1 MEDKDMAVSLQIT
14 GDGMSVNREITLTQ
28 AGKIVAFIGS
38 EVEGEA
44 PLQSLHL
51 GAGVIDE
58 PAANTQQSRQSLRE
72 KLEAANAKTHAQRI
86 TVLGYHLSSLS
97 QEGEF
102 TISELKQLYPQARE
116 KMPPNF
122 SRELDLAITSGYL
135 EGVHGKKDTYYV
147 TNTGEDSIVAGFSGG
162 MRKSSSKP
170 KAKAANVK
178 PKAVSAESVSE
189 AVRELHPVTPDL
201 AGYQN
206 YHAVSTKGLK
216 VLWILAYAQ
225 ANNIDKLSPREITFI
240 ASKLRDKID
249 ARDVNGL
256 TVTAAKN
263 GWIAKDN
270 EANYSLLF
278 TGDEHLKSLVTG
290 DGAN

>member
-1 MEDKDMAVSLQIT
+1 MAVSLQIT
-14 GDGMSVNREITLTQ
+14 GDGMSVNREITLMQ

-38 EVEGEA
+38 EVGGEA
-44 PLQSLHL
+44 PLQPLHL
-51 GAGVIDE
+51 GAGLMDE
-58 PAANTQQSRQSLRE
+58 PAVSTQQSRQSLRE

-86 TVLGYHLSSLS
+86 TVLGYHLASLN

-122 SRELDLAITSGYL
+122 SRELDLAIRTGYL

-147 TNTGEDSIVAGFSGG
+147 TNTGVDSIMAGFSGVA
-162 MRKSSSKP
+162 RKSSKPRAKTTSAKP
-170 KAKAANVK
+170 KTVN
-178 PKAVSAESVSE
+178 AESVSE

-206 YHAVSTKGLK
+206 YHTVGTKGLK

-225 ANNIDKLSPREITFI
+225 ANNIDKLSPREIAFI
-240 ASKLRDKID
+240 ASKLRDNID

-256 TVTAAKN
+256 TVTAAKK

-278 TGDEHLKSLVTG
+278 TGDEHLKSLVAG
-290 DGAN
+290 DGVN

>member
-1 MEDKDMAVSLQIT
+1 MAVSLQIN

-38 EVEGEA
+38 EVEGET
-44 PLQSLHL
+44 PLQPVRL
-51 GAGVIDE
+51 GAGLLDE
-58 PAANTQQSRQSLRE
+58 QAVNTPQSRQSLRE

-86 TVLGYHLSSLS
+86 TVLGYHLASLS

-122 SRELDLAITSGYL
+122 SRELDLAITAGYL

-147 TNTGEDSIVAGFSGG
+147 TNTGEDSIIAGFSGSV
-162 MRKSSSKP
+162 RKSSKP
-170 KAKAANVK
+170 KTKATSAK

-206 YHAVSTKGLK
+206 YHAVGTKGLK

-225 ANNIDKLSPREITFI
+225 ANNIDKLSPREIAYI

-249 ARDVNGL
+249 ARDINGL

-278 TGDEHLKSLVTG
+278 TGDEHLKSMVAG